1 MTILNEM
8 KSLKLTDYE
17 LFLLHNALQ
26 YYENFL
32 NKSQS
37 NTTTLND
44 VEKLQDKLKS
54 ITKSNS
60 HIVVCDI

>member
-1 MTILNEM
+1 MTTLNEM
-8 KSLKLTDYE
+8 KTVKLTDYE

-37 NTTTLND
+37 NTTTLNS
-44 VEKLQDKLKS
+44 VEKLQDKIKG

-60 HIVVCDI
+60 RIVVCDI

>member
-1 MTILNEM
+1 M
-8 KSLKLTDYE
+8 KTVKLTDYE
-17 LFLLHNALQ
+17 LFLLNNALQ

-37 NTTTLND
+37 NTTTLNS
-44 VEKLQDKLKS
+44 VEKLQDKIKG

-60 HIVVCDI
+60 RIVVCDI

>member
-1 MTILNEM
+1 M
-8 KSLKLTDYE
+8 KTVKLTDYE
-17 LFLLHNALQ
+17 LFLLHNAMQ

-37 NTTTLND
+37 NTTTLNA
-44 VEKLQDKLKS
+44 VEKLQDKIKG

-60 HIVVCDI
+60 RIVVCDI

>member
-1 MTILNEM
+1 MTTLNKM
-8 KSLKLTDYE
+8 KTVKLTDYE
-17 LFLLHNALQ
+17 LFLLRDALY

-37 NTTTLND
+37 NTSTLNS
-44 VEKLQDKLKS
+44 VEKLQDKIKS
-54 ITKSNS
+54 ITQDNS

>member
-1 MTILNEM
+1 MTTLNEM
-8 KSLKLTDYE
+8 KTVKLTDYE
-17 LFLLHNALQ
+17 LFLLQNALQ

-37 NTTTLND
+37 NTTTLNS
-44 VEKLQDKLKS
+44 VEQLQDKMKG

-60 HIVVCDI
+60 RIVVCDI

>member
-1 MTILNEM
+1 M
-8 KSLKLTDYE
+8 KTVKLTDYE

-37 NTTTLND
+37 NTTTLNS
-44 VEKLQDKLKS
+44 VEKLQDKIKG

-60 HIVVCDI
+60 RIVVCDI